1 MGQSFEYVRGNK
13 GLMLQ
18 EDYPSGKVQYPCQF
32 NSSKKAV
39 EVENLVYLKS
49 GDEELLKRAV
59 ASIGPIAA
67 GIEGGSEDFFTYG
80 GGIFDSKHCT
90 QIINHAVLIVGNDDL
105 EH

>member
-18 EDYPSGKVQYPCQF
+18 EDYPNGKVQYPCKY

-39 EVENLVYLKS
+39 EVEDLVYLKS

-59 ASIGPIAA
+59 ASVGPISA
-67 GIEGGSEDFFTYG
+67 GIDGGSEDFFTYG
-80 GGIFDSKHCT
+80 GGIFNYEHCT
-90 QIINHAVLIVGNDDL
+90 QSISHAVLIVGNDN
-105 EH
+105 